1 MSDARRDERDMDSI
15 LEAFQ
20 EQMRIIAEA
29 QQKRTKLTGTATSR
43 DKTVTV
49 TVNANGVVIETKF
62 AAGIEDLSYAQI
74 AKTVTKVAQD
84 AAADVARKNQELA
97 APITDRRAR
106 LPKLSDLV
114 DGMPDFAGEIPVEPP
129 VSLAPPGSPD
139 RADDD
144 DDATALR
151 FTDVE
156 EFDHGEREA
165 APGRVTDPS
174 W

>member
-1 MSDARRDERDMDSI
+1 MSNARRDERDMDS
-15 LEAFQ
+15 LLDAFQ
-20 EQMRIIAEA
+20 EQMLAIAEA
-29 QQKRTKLTGTATSR
+29 QQERTKLTGTATSR

-62 AAGIEDLSYAQI
+62 AAGIADLSYAQI

-84 AAADVARKNQELA
+84 AAAEVARKNRELA

-106 LPKLSDLV
+106 LPKLSDLI
-114 DGMPDFAGEIPVEPP
+114 DGMPDFVSEIPVEPP
-129 VSLAPPGSPD
+129 VSLAPPGSPERSEGD
-139 RADDD
+139 ED
-144 DDATALR
+144 TAAMR

-156 EFDHGEREA
+156 EFDHGEREDR
-165 APGRVTDPS
+165 PGRVTDSS